1 MLDIKNLIRLKRK
14 SKQLKQYELAEM
26 LNISKKEI
34 YHIERNVKDLY
45 KFDIFILEKL
55 CEILD
60 IDFNL
65 MLAECEKNRS

>member
-1 MLDIKNLIRLKRK
+1 MDVKNLIRLKRK

-34 YHIERNVKDLY
+34 YHIERNVKDFH
-45 KFDIFILEKL
+45 KFDIFILEEL
-55 CEILD
+55 CKILD

-65 MLAECEKNRS
+65 ILAECEKNRS

>member
-1 MLDIKNLIRLKRK
+1 MDITNLIRLKRK

-34 YHIERNVKDLY
+34 YHIERNVKALH
-45 KFDIFILEKL
+45 KFDIFVLEEL
-55 CEILD
+55 CKILD

-65 MLAECEKNRS
+65 ILAECEKKRS

>member
-1 MLDIKNLIRLKRK
+1 MDVKNLIRLKRK

-34 YHIERNVKDLY
+34 YHIERNVKDLH

-65 MLAECEKNRS
+65 ILAECEKNRS

>member
-1 MLDIKNLIRLKRK
+1 MDIKNLIRLKRK

>member
-1 MLDIKNLIRLKRK
+1 MDIKNLIRLKRK

-34 YHIERNVKDLY
+34 YHLERNVKDLD
-45 KFDIFILEKL
+45 KFDIFILEEL
-55 CEILD
+55 CKILD

-65 MLAECEKNRS
+65 ILAECEKQK

>member
-1 MLDIKNLIRLKRK
+1 MDITNLIRLKRK

-34 YHIERNVKDLY
+34 YHIERSVKALN
-45 KFDIFILEKL
+45 KFDIFVLDKL

-65 MLAECEKNRS
+65 ILAECEKKRS

>member
-1 MLDIKNLIRLKRK
+1 MDVKNLIRLKRK

-65 MLAECEKNRS
+65 ILAECEKNRS

>member
-1 MLDIKNLIRLKRK
+1 MDVKNLIRLKRK

-34 YHIERNVKDLY
+34 YHIERNVKDLN

-65 MLAECEKNRS
+65 ILSECEKNRS